1 VPDFENILF
10 RVDGP
15 VATITLNRPKRM
27 NALTD
32 DMFTELHAALKL
44 ADEDDS
50 VRVVVLTG
58 SGGNFSAGFDLRG
71 GTEYSKV
78 DQPLQHYL
86 WMIRSMRTNWQAIWN
101 NRKPIVAKI
110 RGKCIAGGCYLQ
122 MVCDISVAAE
132 DSILGHPAVA
142 TGGVTGMPMWNW
154 LLGTR
159 KAKELLFTGKMLDG
173 VEAERIG
180 LVSMTAPDDEL
191 DAFVDDVVA
200 QILTV
205 PHDSVTLTKEALNTA
220 ADMMGLGTTWRTQG
234 HLSAL
239 ARYSEALD
247 LDIDGLLERNRRKV
261 EAIAARHR
269 TGSAVGGRQ
278 V

>member
-1 VPDFENILF
+1 MSDFENILF
-10 RVDGP
+10 QIEGP
-15 VATITLNRPKRM
+15 VATITLNRPKRL

-32 DMFTELHAALKL
+32 AMFVELQAALKL
-44 ADEDDS
+44 TDEDSS

-86 WMIRSMRTNWQAIWN
+86 WMIRSMRTNYQAIWN
-101 NRKPIVAKI
+101 NRKPLVAKI

-122 MVCDISVAAE
+122 MLCDISVAAE

-142 TGGVTGMPMWNW
+142 TGGVTGMPMWTW
-154 LLGTR
+154 YLGTR
-159 KAKELLFTGKMLDG
+159 KAKELLFTGKLIDG
-173 VEAERIG
+173 LEAERIG

-220 ADMMGLGTTWRTQG
+220 ADVMGLATTWRTQG
-234 HLSAL
+234 HMSAL
-239 ARYSEALD
+239 ARYSDLLD
-247 LDIDGLLERNRRKV
+247 LDIEGLQERNRRKV
-261 EAIAARHR
+261 ETIVASHR
-269 TGSAVGGRQ
+269 KNNSVAVEG
-278 V
+278 

>member
-1 VPDFENILF
+1 MSDFENILF
-10 RVDGP
+10 QIEGP
-15 VATITLNRPKRM
+15 VATITLNRPKRL

-32 DMFTELHAALKL
+32 AMFVELQAALKL
-44 ADEDDS
+44 SDEDSS

-86 WMIRSMRTNWQAIWN
+86 WMIRSMRTNYQAIWN
-101 NRKPIVAKI
+101 NRKPLVAKI

-122 MVCDISVAAE
+122 MLCDISIAAE

-142 TGGVTGMPMWNW
+142 TGGVTGMPMWSW
-154 LLGTR
+154 YLGTR
-159 KAKELLFTGKMLDG
+159 KAKELLFTGKLIDG
-173 VEAERIG
+173 LEAERIG

-220 ADMMGLGTTWRTQG
+220 ADVMGLATTWRTQG
-234 HLSAL
+234 HMSAL
-239 ARYSEALD
+239 ARYSDLLD
-247 LDIDGLLERNRRKV
+247 LDIEGLQERNRRKV
-261 EAIAARHR
+261 EAVAASHR
-269 TGSAVGGRQ
+269 KNNSVAVER
-278 V
+278 

>member
-1 VPDFENILF
+1 MSDFENILF
-10 RVDGP
+10 QIEGP
-15 VATITLNRPKRM
+15 VATITLNRPKRL

-32 DMFTELHAALKL
+32 AMFVELQAALKL
-44 ADEDDS
+44 TDEDSS

-86 WMIRSMRTNWQAIWN
+86 WMIRSMRTNYQAIWN
-101 NRKPIVAKI
+101 NCKPLVAKI

-122 MVCDISVAAE
+122 MLCDISVAAE

-142 TGGVTGMPMWNW
+142 TGGVTGMPMWTW
-154 LLGTR
+154 YLGTR
-159 KAKELLFTGKMLDG
+159 KAKELLFTGKLIDG
-173 VEAERIG
+173 LEAERIG

-220 ADMMGLGTTWRTQG
+220 ADVMGLATTWRTQG
-234 HLSAL
+234 HMSAL
-239 ARYSEALD
+239 ARYSDLLD
-247 LDIDGLLERNRRKV
+247 LDIEGLQERNRRKV
-261 EAIAARHR
+261 ETIVASHR
-269 TGSAVGGRQ
+269 KNNSVAVEG
-278 V
+278 

>member
-1 VPDFENILF
+1 MSDFENILF
-10 RVDGP
+10 QIEGP
-15 VATITLNRPKRM
+15 VATITLNRPKRL

-32 DMFTELHAALKL
+32 AMFVELQAALKL
-44 ADEDDS
+44 SDEDSS

-86 WMIRSMRTNWQAIWN
+86 WMIRSMRTNYQAIWN
-101 NRKPIVAKI
+101 NRKPLVAKI

-122 MVCDISVAAE
+122 MLCDISVAAE

-154 LLGTR
+154 YLGTR
-159 KAKELLFTGKMLDG
+159 KAKELLFTGKLIDG
-173 VEAERIG
+173 LEAERIG

-220 ADMMGLGTTWRTQG
+220 ADVMGLATTWRTQG
-234 HLSAL
+234 HMSAL
-239 ARYSEALD
+239 ARYSELLD
-247 LDIDGLLERNRRKV
+247 LDIEGLQERNRRKV
-261 EAIAARHR
+261 EAIVTNHR
-269 TGSAVGGRQ
+269 KNNSVAVEG
-278 V
+278 

>member
-10 RVDGP
+10 QVDGP
-15 VATITLNRPKRM
+15 VATVTLNRPKRV

-32 DMFTELHAALKL
+32 ALFVELHTALKL
-44 ADEDDS
+44 VDEDDS

-71 GTEYSKV
+71 GTVYSKT
-78 DQPLQHYL
+78 DQSLQEYL

-101 NRKPIVAKI
+101 NRKPIVAKV
-110 RGKCIAGGCYLQ
+110 RGMCVAGGCYLQ

-132 DSILGHPAVA
+132 DAILGHPAVA

-154 LLGTR
+154 YLGTR
-159 KAKELLFTGKMLDG
+159 KAKELLLTGKLIDG

-205 PHDSVTLTKEALNTA
+205 PHDSVTLTKEALNSA
-220 ADMMGLGTTWRTQG
+220 ADVMGLGTTWRTQG
-234 HLSAL
+234 HMSAL
-239 ARYSEALD
+239 ARYSEVLD
-247 LDIDGLLERNRRKV
+247 LDIDGLMERNRNKV
-261 EAIAARHR
+261 VAIRAQHR
-269 TGSAVGGRQ
+269 NGSAMADRQ